1 MATLRILA
9 ATLAAL
15 ALPGVASAP
24 GEDLLPP
31 PLQTL
36 SEPPE
41 LAALDRPVAQAIVAF
56 IRAVNPDVPAPRAT
70 ALTATI
76 LAASE
81 ARGLDPL
88 LLTGII
94 AQETHFRADVQSCL
108 GRGCDLG
115 VAQVNWETWGAA
127 RGLDRHRLIHDDGY
141 NVGVA
146 ADILADLRRRHGGE
160 GGRWWTRYH
169 DRRPERRTE
178 YAERVLAH
186 APVLLGSL

>member
-9 ATLAAL
+9 ATVAAL
-15 ALPGVASAP
+15 ALPAVAGAP
-24 GEDLLPP
+24 GEAPLPP
-31 PLQTL
+31 PLQL
-36 SEPPE
+36 LPAPPE

-56 IRAVNPDVPAPRAT
+56 IRAVNPDVPTTRAT

-81 ARGLDPL
+81 ARALDPL
-88 LLTGII
+88 LLAGIL
-94 AQETHFRADVQSCL
+94 AQESHFHADVQSCL

-115 VAQVNWETWGAA
+115 VGQVNWETWGAA
-127 RGLDRHRLIHDDGY
+127 LGLDRHRLIHDDGY

-146 ADILADLRRRHGGE
+146 AEILADLRRRHGGE

-169 DRRPERRTE
+169 DRRPERRVD

-186 APVLLGSL
+186 APVLLGRL